1 MLFSYAFAYTA
12 SNKIYKKYIYIY
24 IQEEIHM
31 CVNVMPKCNHNLQ
44 RKIQRKE
51 YKENEN
57 TFIQFL

>member
-1 MLFSYAFAYTA
+1 MHLHILLVIKSIR
-12 SNKIYKKYIYIY
+12 NIYIY

>member
-1 MLFSYAFAYTA
+1 MHLHILLVIKSIK
-12 SNKIYKKYIYIY
+12 NIYIYIY
-24 IQEEIHM
+24 IQEEIHI